1 MAIDPARAARE
12 RKQKMFVI
20 IGGVVLLGLLAFQL
34 PKLLGGSEASSAAP
48 AGETTTAVGGDTTP
62 VTTPSQPAVL
72 VDTDRPHPPDPGK
85 LRSFSVF
92 APKDPF
98 EQQVDNSPTTETP
111 APTGGGGGGGGGGGA
126 GGGQPPTKGF
136 NPNQKPT
143 ATMTVISV
151 NGARQALTPGSAF
164 PAANPVFVLV
174 AEQPKAKSVVIGIAG
189 GSYSSGAK
197 TTTLRVGKPLI
208 LVNTT
213 TRARYRLVL
222 VVVGAGDTAAST
234 APKQ

>member
-12 RKQKMFVI
+12 RKQKIFVVV
-20 IGGVVLLGLLAFQL
+20 GGVLLLGLLAFQL
-34 PKLLGGSEASSAAP
+34 PKLLGGSETSSAAP
-48 AGETTTAVGGDTTP
+48 AGETTTAVGGDPTP
-62 VTTPSQPAVL
+62 VTTASQPAVL

-111 APTGGGGGGGGGGGA
+111 APTGGGGGGAGA
-126 GGGQPPTKGF
+126 GQPPTKGF

-174 AEQPKAKSVVIGIAG
+174 AEQAKAKSVVIGIAG

-197 TTTLRVGKPLI
+197 TTTLRVGKPLV

-222 VVVGAGDTAAST
+222 VVVGAGATAAST

>member
-12 RKQKMFVI
+12 RKQKIFVVV
-20 IGGVVLLGLLAFQL
+20 GGVLLLGLLAFQL
-34 PKLLGGSEASSAAP
+34 PKLLGGSETSSAAP
-48 AGETTTAVGGDTTP
+48 AGETTTAVGGDPTP

-111 APTGGGGGGGGGGGA
+111 APTGGGGGGAGA
-126 GGGQPPTKGF
+126 GQPPTKGF

-174 AEQPKAKSVVIGIAG
+174 AEQAKAKSVVIGIAG

-197 TTTLRVGKPLI
+197 TTTLRVGKPLV

-222 VVVGAGDTAAST
+222 VVVGAGATAAST

>member
-1 MAIDPARAARE
+1 MAIDPTRAARE
-12 RKQKMFVI
+12 RKQKIFVAV
-20 IGGVVLLGLLAFQL
+20 GGVLLLALLAFQL
-34 PKLLGGSEASSAAP
+34 PKLLGGTETSSAAP
-48 AGETTTAVGGDTTP
+48 TGETTTVGADSTP

-72 VDTDRPHPPDPGK
+72 LDTDRPHAPDPGK

-92 APKDPF
+92 AQKDPF
-98 EQQVDNSPTTETP
+98 EQQVDNSPTAETP
-111 APTGGGGGGGGGGGA
+111 APTGGGAGA
-126 GGGQPPTKGF
+126 GASQPPTKGF
-136 NPNQKPT
+136 NPNQKPA

-174 AEQPKAKSVVIGIAG
+174 AEQPKAKSVVIGVAG

-197 TTTLRVGKPLI
+197 TTKLRVGKPLV

-222 VVVGAGDTAAST
+222 VVVGAGDAAGTT
-234 APKQ
+234 APTP